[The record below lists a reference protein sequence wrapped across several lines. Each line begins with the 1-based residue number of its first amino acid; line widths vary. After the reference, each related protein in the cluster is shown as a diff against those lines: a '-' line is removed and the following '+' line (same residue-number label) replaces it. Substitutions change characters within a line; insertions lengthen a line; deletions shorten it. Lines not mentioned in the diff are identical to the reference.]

1 MKRNSTVA
9 AWTCLMLLL
18 MASPAA
24 AQSRTAL
31 DAAADKSKE
40 QAAVRV
46 VTSSQAVQPNQQST
60 ETDKQLEQVQ
70 AQMKEL
76 RAEMKQLR
84 EKKLQLLAKKHG
96 ISTEGKSNK
105 QIHQELR
112 EKLGIKGRLFHEK
125 HHNNGKH
132 VEDRQTQL
140 QHEEEKH
147 RAEADGLTPEEIKA
161 KFQELN
167 GSVK

>member
-31 DAAADKSKE
+31 DATADKSKE

-46 VTSSQAVQPNQQST
+46 VTSSQAAQPNQQST

-125 HHNNGKH
+125 HHINGKH

>member
-31 DAAADKSKE
+31 DAATDKSRE

-84 EKKLQLLAKKHG
+84 EKNFNCSLRN
-96 ISTEGKSNK
+96 TE
-105 QIHQELR
+105 
-112 EKLGIKGRLFHEK
+112 F
-125 HHNNGKH
+125 
-132 VEDRQTQL
+132 RQ
-140 QHEEEKH
+140 
-147 RAEADGLTPEEIKA
+147 KA
-161 KFQELN
+161 RPTSKFTRN
-167 GSVK
+167 YARN

>member
-24 AQSRTAL
+24 AQSSTAL
-31 DAAADKSKE
+31 DKSKE

-46 VTSSQAVQPNQQST
+46 APSSQAVQPNVNQQST

-84 EKKLQLLAKKHG
+84 EKKIQLLAKKHG

-140 QHEEEKH
+140 QHEEEQH

-161 KFQELN
+161 KFQESS

>member
-31 DAAADKSKE
+31 DAATDKSRE

-96 ISTEGKSNK
+96 ISTEGKTSK

-125 HHNNGKH
+125 HHINGKH